1 MISFIGL
8 RTQEVAVGRNLQIIL
23 KPDTETLD
31 EVVVVAYGTAKKE
44 SLTGSVSVVNSKK
57 IEKRISTSVTGA
69 LEGSAPG
76 VQVNNTYGEPGAAP
90 SIRIRGFGT
99 LVSGASNPL
108 YVVDGVPF
116 DGNIAEINAN
126 DIESMS
132 VLKDAASAALYGNR
146 AANGVVLITTKSGRG
161 VNKPSISLQINQ
173 GIYNRGIPEYDRL
186 GADKW
191 MEAQWIALKNY
202 TMTGSMGLDA
212 TAAANYATEHIVG
225 DYIHRNIYEDRKSVV

>member
-1 MISFIGL
+1 MHKYNYNLIIIKGLYSKYLLVPIFLVEQPSSAKTLMISFIGL
-8 RTQEVAVGRNLQIIL
+8 RTQEVAVARNLQIIL

-76 VQVNNTYGEPGAAP
+76 VQVNNTYGEPGSAP

-116 DGNIAEINAN
+116 DGNIAEINSN

-146 AANGVVLITTKSGRG
+146 AANGVSFPDLSRRFFVSLAGTIDSFLKS
-161 VNKPSISLQINQ
+161 
-173 GIYNRGIPEYDRL
+173 Y
-186 GADKW
+186 
-191 MEAQWIALKNY
+191 
-202 TMTGSMGLDA
+202 
-212 TAAANYATEHIVG
+212 
-225 DYIHRNIYEDRKSVV
+225 